1 METPRKRLKTVSI
14 FVLLYTIC
22 TLIELAVQAFFGELS
37 KVPIPA
43 GSPENILLIT
53 QIILVSV
60 AFLLLLPA
68 FYVGIKGLKMA
79 ENPDSSRAHI
89 VWAVIILIFAIIDLA
104 GVIINIVSAGSVV
117 PFISD
122 LGCIT
127 LNVIL
132 YIEYIKYAKEVADE
146 IW

>member
-22 TLIELAVQAFFGELS
+22 TLIELAIQAFFGELS

-43 GSPENILLIT
+43 GSPENVLLIA
-53 QIILVSV
+53 QIVLVSV
-60 AFLLLLPA
+60 AFLLLLPS
-68 FYVGIKGLKMA
+68 FYIAIKGLKMA
-79 ENPDSSRAHI
+79 ENPDSSRTHI
-89 VWAVIILIFAIIDLA
+89 VWAAIILVFAILDLA

-122 LGCIT
+122 LGGIT
-127 LNVIL
+127 LNVII
-132 YIEYIKYAKEVADE
+132 YIEYIKYAKEVADAN
-146 IW
+146 